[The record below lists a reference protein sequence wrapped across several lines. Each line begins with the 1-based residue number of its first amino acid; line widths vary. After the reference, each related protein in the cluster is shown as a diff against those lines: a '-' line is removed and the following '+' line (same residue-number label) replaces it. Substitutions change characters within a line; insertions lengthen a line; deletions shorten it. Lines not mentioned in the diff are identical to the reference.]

1 MDLIYAVYGLLF
13 VCVWLITFSI
23 LSRFSQS
30 EVHLPAD
37 IKEHAGY
44 PGMEGS
50 GAGLKRLLTTP
61 ANLIDSLSQRSNFL
75 PLVYL
80 ELFKKK
86 LLNAGKPLNINQF
99 LALKVIVT
107 FLVPFLLYLFIPSMM
122 QPLMLLAAGGIGFI
136 CPDIWLNSK
145 VSARQRQIIRDLPY
159 IIELM
164 NICVSSGL
172 DFMVAVTRVTQ
183 EFRSCALTDELGLMM
198 REIQMGSSR
207 RDALKNLAQRINS
220 PEVSSFVLTLL
231 QADRMGTPIGK
242 ILKSQAEEM
251 RVRRFQKGE
260 EQALK
265 APIKL
270 LFPLLFFVMPV
281 VLIVVAGPILIQFL
295 YGGLKLY

>member
-1 MDLIYAVYGLLF
+1 MELLYAVYGLLF
-13 VCVWLITFSI
+13 VCVWLVTFSVLKG
-23 LSRFSQS
+23 LSQA

-37 IKEHAGY
+37 YKDHAVY

-50 GAGLKRLLTTP
+50 DAALKRFLNKP

-75 PLVYL
+75 PLVYIDN
-80 ELFKKK
+80 FKKK
-86 LLNAGKPLNINQF
+86 LVSAGKPLNISQF
-99 LALKVIVT
+99 LAFKVIV
-107 FLVPFLLYLFIPSMM
+107 LVAFPFLLYLFLPQLM
-122 QPLMLLAAGGIGFI
+122 QPLMLLAAGVIGFLM
-136 CPDIWLNSK
+136 PDFWLKSK
-145 VSARQRQIIRDLPY
+145 IAVRQKQVIRDMPY

-172 DFMVAVTRVTQ
+172 DFMVAVNRVTQ
-183 EFRSCALTDELGLMM
+183 EFRDCPMTEELGIMM

-207 RDALKNLAQRINS
+207 RDSLKNLAQRVNS

-242 ILKSQAEEM
+242 ILKSQADEM

-281 VLIVVAGPILIQFL
+281 VLIIVAGPILIQFI